1 MCGKREADRSFRAG
15 IDEFPRIK
23 VDCPIV
29 RRSLEFRALLRFAER
44 RNQFAGGDRV
54 QEAAVVLKIPVR
66 RHDPVQLVIIAV
78 RERLYCHM
86 RRTDRHIAK
95 RFDQA
100 VGFGVGDQM
109 VEPQLRVD
117 PGMGG
122 FIDDQIE
129 VDQPRQG
136 LHDLFRIAQKIR
148 KVLPSP
154 EAALRRE
161 PLRHGEVIQ
170 RNERFDAELLEQLAH
185 LLVMIERRLIEAA
198 FFRFHP
204 TPFDGV
210 AIGPMSQ
217 RSDQPRIFAEK
228 PPVVAGF
235 PGRFF
240 PVILLFLM
248 PGVAVDIVAFDL
260 MAAEALPHRN
270 PSGKLKS
277 GRLNTSYM
285 V

>member
-1 MCGKREADRSFRAG
+1 
-15 IDEFPRIK
+15 
-23 VDCPIV
+23 
-29 RRSLEFRALLRFAER
+29 
-44 RNQFAGGDRV
+44 
-54 QEAAVVLKIPVR
+54 
-66 RHDPVQLVIIAV
+66 
-78 RERLYCHM
+78 
-86 RRTDRHIAK
+86 
-95 RFDQA
+95 
-100 VGFGVGDQM
+100 
-109 VEPQLRVD
+109 
-117 PGMGG
+117 
-122 FIDDQIE
+122 
-129 VDQPRQG
+129 
-136 LHDLFRIAQKIR
+136 
-148 KVLPSP
+148 
-154 EAALRRE
+154 
-161 PLRHGEVIQ
+161 
-170 RNERFDAELLEQLAH
+170 
-185 LLVMIERRLIEAA
+185 MIERRLIEAA